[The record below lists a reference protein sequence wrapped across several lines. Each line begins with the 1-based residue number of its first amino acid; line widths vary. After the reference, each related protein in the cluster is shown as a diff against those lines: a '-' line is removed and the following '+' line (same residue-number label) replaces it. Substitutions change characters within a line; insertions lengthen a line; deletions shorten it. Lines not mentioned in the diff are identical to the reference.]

1 MQQSCAVA
9 EDNIGGRGKKN
20 ACTHAMEGGKVVEK
34 KAQRV
39 SKGSKIFFLNCL
51 LFFFAVHSKWI
62 AAFVG

>member
-39 SKGSKIFFLNCL
+39 SKGSKIFFFKLSII
-51 LFFFAVHSKWI
+51 FFCR
-62 AAFVG
+62 AF